1 MEKQLKFLERLNKM
15 KILALDFD
23 GVLTDGYVYVN
34 QQGEETVRCSRK
46 DSLGTNMLQVIGIY
60 VVVISKEI
68 NPIVE
73 IRCKKMKV
81 DCYHGVQ
88 DGKDK
93 LSILKCYAL
102 ERTIS
107 LNEVVYIG
115 DDVND
120 IECLQAV
127 GVSVI
132 VADGHPDCKAI
143 ADYITKQKGGEGA
156 VREVCDLILESKKC
170 GGEK

>member
-1 MEKQLKFLERLNKM
+1 MDKKLLDKLK
-15 KILALDFD
+15 KIKLLALDFD
-23 GVLTDGYVYVN
+23 GVLTDGYVYIN

-46 DSLGTNMLQVIGIY
+46 DSLGTNILQAIGIY
-60 VVVISKEI
+60 VVVISKEV

-73 IRCKKMKV
+73 MRCKKMKV
-81 DCYHGVQ
+81 DCYYGVQ

-93 LSILKCYAL
+93 LSILKFYAL

-107 LNEVVYIG
+107 LDEIVYIG

-120 IECLQAV
+120 IECIQAV
-127 GVSVI
+127 GVGVT

-143 ADYITKQKGGEGA
+143 ADYIMKRRGGEHA
-156 VREVCDLILESKKC
+156 VREVCDLILKAR
-170 GGEK
+170 GGQEHVD